1 MTHLNQ
7 AQRSTSAETAT
18 VTRHLTVEGVGAV
31 DVTVAERGAGH
42 PILLLHGGG
51 GPQTVT
57 AWADRLAAVRHA
69 RVLTPVHPGFNGTP
83 RPGDLDSIGDL
94 ARLYTALLDELA
106 LDDVTVVGNSIGGWI
121 AAEMAVVG
129 SGRVSSYVL
138 VDAVGIE
145 VPGHPVVD
153 FFSLTPAQVARRSY
167 YDPATFGI
175 DPAKLPP
182 QAQAA
187 MAGNRAALVVYGGTA
202 MADPAL
208 ASRLGGVRAPVLV
221 VWGEADRIGDPDFG
235 RAYAAAIPG
244 GEFRVLERAGHM
256 PQIETPDALIE
267 AVWSF
272 ADAHAT
278 GKPAR

>member
-1 MTHLNQ
+1 MTHPNQ
-7 AQRSTSAETAT
+7 AQQSMSAAATTASRR
-18 VTRHLTVEGVGAV
+18 VTVESIGVVEVAV
-31 DVTVAERGAGH
+31 TERGAGH
-42 PILLLHGGG
+42 PVLLLHGGG

-57 AWADRLAAVRHA
+57 AWADGLAAARGA

-83 RPGDLDSIGDL
+83 RPRDLDSIGGL
-94 ARLYTALLDELA
+94 ARLYVALLDELG
-106 LDDVTVVGNSIGGWI
+106 LHDVTVVGNSIGGWI
-121 AAEMAVVG
+121 AAEMAVLG

-153 FFSLTPAQVARRSY
+153 FFRLTPAEVAQRSY

-182 QAQAA
+182 DAQAA
-187 MAGNRAALVVYGGTA
+187 MAGNRATLVVYGGTA
-202 MADPAL
+202 MTDPTL

-244 GEFRVLERAGHM
+244 GQFRLLERAGHM